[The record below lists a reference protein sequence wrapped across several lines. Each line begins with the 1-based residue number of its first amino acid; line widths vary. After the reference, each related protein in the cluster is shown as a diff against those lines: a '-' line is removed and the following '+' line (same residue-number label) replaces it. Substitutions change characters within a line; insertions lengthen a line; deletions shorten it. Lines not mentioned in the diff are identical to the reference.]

1 MEPVA
6 DDRMHMCT
14 GLHRG
19 PGRCGPKVSRFEIV
33 PSAGWCISF
42 RSDPIA
48 DRPVKH
54 SIEPGKMLVVAQGR
68 AVNER
73 NPWLYRNLPALECC

>member
-1 MEPVA
+1 M
-6 DDRMHMCT
+6 
-14 GLHRG
+14 
-19 PGRCGPKVSRFEIV
+19 SRFEIV

-73 NPWLYRNLPALECC
+73 NDGYTGTFPHWNVVDMTQT